1 MSGAVAFGPGIRQT
15 LLKRTLEYDKEGEPG
30 ARSSMEFILIHVIA
44 AIELHPGTRD
54 RFLREFARLEPEV
67 HAEVG
72 CIEYGAAVDLVSG
85 VPGQVPIRPDVV
97 TVVEKW
103 SSIETLGA
111 HGAAPHMQ
119 AYRERVRDFVIRVT
133 LQVLA
138 PVNAVPA

>member
-1 MSGAVAFGPGIRQT
+1 
-15 LLKRTLEYDKEGEPG
+15 
-30 ARSSMEFILIHVIA
+30 MEFILIHVIA

-85 VPGQVPIRPDVV
+85 VPGQVPVRPDVV
-97 TVVEKW
+97 TVVETW
-103 SSIETLGA
+103 SSIETLAA